1 MNRPI
6 RGVAVTSMVMFA
18 ALMIN
23 LSYLYIGQQNYL
35 NERPEN
41 RRVADARFAQD
52 RGPIMVGNTAIAKSE
67 KVKDRYKFQR
77 SYTSGELYA
86 QITGY
91 YSYLYRTSGLEASYS
106 GQLSGVD
113 DSQFLS
119 RLLNSATARPRAAR
133 RWRRRSTP
141 GRRRPPGTA
150 SPDARAPS

>member
-6 RGVAVTSMVMFA
+6 RGVAVTSMVIFA

-91 YSYLYRTSGLEASYS
+91 YSYLYRTSGLEAETT
-106 GQLSGVD
+106 QMIPVGV
-113 DSQFLS
+113 STS
-119 RLLNSATARPRAAR
+119 SPRPGASAVSANTEPI
-133 RWRRRSTP
+133 TP
-141 GRRRPPGTA
+141 I
-150 SPDARAPS
+150 SPDEGGDEPTEVVELPGGRP